1 VSKLEPLATL
11 RRSRSPRYNAP
22 AIRTSVCCPTK
33 VRTALGDGMEDHP
46 DPFFTP
52 NLMPVQVGQAIVDVF
67 DSGLSQ
73 YVIMPEI
80 MRILPWMRAV
90 PDWMRRL
97 VNLVSALQ
105 CSCRRP
111 LLTLLACRLPTRTT
125 R

>member
-1 VSKLEPLATL
+1 MPLIL
-11 RRSRSPRYNAP
+11 CIRYNAP

-90 PDWMRRL
+90 PDWMRRI
-97 VNLVSALQ
+97 VNLVSGAERSLPRA
-105 CSCRRP
+105 CSAEHSRRS
-111 LLTLLACRLPTRTT
+111 PTRTT